1 MNSAANDVI
10 DWPLA
15 LQTHRPWL
23 MRVLVSRMGDPH
35 AAEDAMQEISLAV
48 VKGNRIINGQSNAPS
63 NAPSNGQPLPS
74 QQDKVAPWLYRLAVR
89 QAVDFHRRRHRK
101 HVVQTMPELDLV
113 SSEAPPLQ
121 CLVGREQQEQFE
133 AAFNT
138 LPPPCREILSLKYT
152 QKWSYQ
158 QMADH
163 LGIPIRTVEHR
174 LHKARTELRK
184 KLSLVFSDV

>member
-10 DWPLA
+10 DWPMA
-15 LQTHRPWL
+15 LQAHRPWL
-23 MRVLVSRMGDPH
+23 MRVLISRMGDPH
-35 AAEDAMQEISLAV
+35 AAEDALQEISLAV
-48 VKGNRIINGQSNAPS
+48 VKGNQKINAQSNAH
-63 NAPSNGQPLPS
+63 SNGQLLPS
-74 QQDKVAPWLYRLAVR
+74 RQDKVAPWLYRLAVR
-89 QAVDFHRRRHRK
+89 QAVDYHRRRHRK
-101 HVVQTMPELDLV
+101 HVVQSMPELELV

-121 CLVGREQQEQFE
+121 SLVGREQQEQFE
-133 AAFNT
+133 AVFNS

-174 LHKARTELRK
+174 LYKARTELRK
-184 KLSLVFSDV
+184 KLNLVFSDV